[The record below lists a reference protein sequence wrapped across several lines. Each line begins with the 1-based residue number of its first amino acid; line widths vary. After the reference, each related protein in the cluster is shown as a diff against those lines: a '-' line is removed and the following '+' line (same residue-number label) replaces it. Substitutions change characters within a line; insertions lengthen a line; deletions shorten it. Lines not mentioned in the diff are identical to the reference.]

1 MNSGAVQTLSATTP
15 LFSNDPD
22 ALTHAHEQIWARLRA
37 ERGLLLNPKHGR
49 VLPTTQPS
57 TALGYRISRGGLS
70 LGRAARRRMRARLRK
85 AAARG
90 ALVLGRSLRSYRA
103 IVGFG

>member
-1 MNSGAVQTLSATTP
+1 MSFVVAQTLRSTAP
-15 LFSNDPD
+15 LFSDDAD
-22 ALTHAHEQIWARLRA
+22 ALIRAHEEIRA
-37 ERGLLLNPKHGR
+37 WLWDERGLSLNPKHRR
-49 VLPTTQPS
+49 VLPTAQPC
-57 TALGYRISRGGLS
+57 TALGYRISRGGLN
-70 LGRAARRRMRARLRK
+70 LGRAARRRMRVRLRK